1 MAQDREQLMRE
12 IRRKY
17 EEAHKEERDERRMTW
32 GTTLPREFGNDINK
46 FLKEIGK
53 SKVDLICAGFAAL
66 MEQYQNKN

>member
-32 GTTLPREFGNDINK
+32 GTTLPREFGKAEEGASI
-46 FLKEIGK
+46 L
-53 SKVDLICAGFAAL
+53 
-66 MEQYQNKN
+66 